1 MSVEN
6 AKAFIAKAKGDSAL
20 RAEYEAA
27 EDENAR
33 EIVRKNAGFSCS
45 IEDFKNACSELGQ
58 EELSEDDLN
67 LVSGGGCGFHL
78 GGGDCNTKL
87 W

>member
-6 AKAFIAKAKGDSAL
+6 AKAFIAKVKVDAGL
-20 RAEYEAA
+20 RADYEAA
-27 EDENAR
+27 EDEDGRAA
-33 EIVRKNAGFSCS
+33 VRTNAGLSCS
-45 IEDFKNACSELGQ
+45 VEDFKQAFSDLSA

-78 GGGDCNTKL
+78 GGGDCNTKF